1 MNGAHRVAYV
11 GLLAASV
18 AACESPLSPSELR
31 ALARAQGR
39 WAARS
44 FQDYAFEIRRSC
56 FCEPSV
62 TQWARVEVVSGGVS
76 RVVFVDSGI
85 EVGPAERARY
95 PTVEQVFSR
104 IRTGSDNEWVDD
116 VTVEFDGQLGFPIRV
131 TFSPKSGILDAGETI
146 FLRNVGPI
154 T

>member
-1 MNGAHRVAYV
+1 MNGAHKVTCL
-11 GLLAASV
+11 GLFAASL

-31 ALARAQGR
+31 ALAQAEAR

-44 FQDYAFEIRRSC
+44 FQDYTFEIRRSC

-62 TQWARVEVVSGGVS
+62 TQWARVEVVSDSVS
-76 RVVFVDSGI
+76 RVLFVEIGI
-85 EVGPAERARY
+85 EVPPAEWARY

-104 IRTGSDNEWVDD
+104 IRTGSDDDWVDD

-131 TFSPKSGILDAGETI
+131 TFTPKPGILDAGETI
-146 FLRNVGPI
+146 FLRNVGRI